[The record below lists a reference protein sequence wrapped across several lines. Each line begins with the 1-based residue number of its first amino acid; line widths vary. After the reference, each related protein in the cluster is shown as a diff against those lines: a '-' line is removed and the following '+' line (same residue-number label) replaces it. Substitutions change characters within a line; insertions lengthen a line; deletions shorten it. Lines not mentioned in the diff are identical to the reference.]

1 MSNENTLSLPPH
13 LLAVITAAIHAAY
26 SGSLRIVAVIPVPD
40 ADWAREGR
48 RDIFSSHRLR

>member
-1 MSNENTLSLPPH
+1 MSNESPLPPH
-13 LLAVITAAIHAAY
+13 LLAIITAAIHAAY
-26 SGSLRIVAVIPVPD
+26 AGRLRIVAVIPVPD